1 MYLRL
6 RFGIIYGSFDSPR
19 ERLRHCMSSEQ
30 QEEFQQAYQSGQAA
44 FENGEYRI
52 AVEYFQKAI
61 ALVSRNS
68 RLGGEA
74 QVWLVTAYEALGD
87 RTAAINLCKQLTK
100 HPHLETKKQGKRLLY
115 ILEAP
120 QLVRPQSWMTEIPD
134 LTNITDSSAQDRRG
148 GGTGLGTKTSQAAPL
163 PEKPVDLS
171 QVNTKDNQFLILALG
186 GAIALLLYL
195 GWLGTT

>member
-1 MYLRL
+1 
-6 RFGIIYGSFDSPR
+6 
-19 ERLRHCMSSEQ
+19 MSSEQ

-44 FENGEYRI
+44 FESGEYRV

-87 RTAAINLCKQLTK
+87 RTAAINLCQQLVK
-100 HPHLETKKQGKRLLY
+100 HPHLETKKQSKRLLY

-134 LTNITDSSAQDRRG
+134 LTNITESSAQDRRG
-148 GGTGLGTKTSQAAPL
+148 GGTGLGSKTRPATTL

-171 QVNTKDNQFLILALG
+171 QVNTKDNKFLTFALV

-195 GWLGTT
+195 GWMGTT